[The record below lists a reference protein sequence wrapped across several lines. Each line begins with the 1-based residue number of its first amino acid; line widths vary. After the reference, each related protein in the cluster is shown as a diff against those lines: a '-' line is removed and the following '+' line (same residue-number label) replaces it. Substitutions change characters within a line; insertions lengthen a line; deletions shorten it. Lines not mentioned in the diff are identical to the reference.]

1 MARAFRLLSAITKLE
16 RQNDFTYQDRAIT
29 TPNKRPKMLSRTLR
43 VLPRRMPVLRS
54 AYSTANDNP
63 VPAND
68 PKAREPRSPVSAT
81 NATPTSSEGS
91 MDRVLQESVEAGEQM
106 RTMQAPNRKGIWSRS
121 QAPREKAMV
130 GPRFEQTIMEDQ
142 VRTAGCGK
150 KRRAR
155 DIGLFLWAKENSRR
169 GHMANNG
176 RAAETSGCHR
186 PHSQAA
192 RALDAEEGRFLRRRR
207 RPSWSPPY
215 FHQHRQASDLRV
227 HLLRRAIRE

>member
-1 MARAFRLLSAITKLE
+1 MMCKMFNAIGAQQSNPTASLHVARASGYFPPSPSSHSS
-16 RQNDFTYQDRAIT
+16 NDFTPNRPAT
-29 TPNKRPKMLSRTLR
+29 TNSQPQPPTMLSRTLR
-43 VLPRRMPVLRS
+43 AVPRRMPALRS

-63 VPAND
+63 IPAND

-142 VRTAGCGK
+142 VCVAG
-150 KRRAR
+150 
-155 DIGLFLWAKENSRR
+155 
-169 GHMANNG
+169 
-176 RAAETSGCHR
+176 
-186 PHSQAA
+186 
-192 RALDAEEGRFLRRRR
+192 
-207 RPSWSPPY
+207 
-215 FHQHRQASDLRV
+215 
-227 HLLRRAIRE
+227 

>member
-1 MARAFRLLSAITKLE
+1 MPLKRSAATASLHVARAFGYFPPSRSSNAS
-16 RQNDFTYQDRAIT
+16 NDFTQTGPRYQ
-29 TPNKRPKMLSRTLR
+29 TPKHAPKMLSRTLR
-43 VLPRRMPVLRS
+43 AVPRRMPALRS

-63 VPAND
+63 IPAND

-142 VRTAGCGK
+142 VCVAG
-150 KRRAR
+150 
-155 DIGLFLWAKENSRR
+155 
-169 GHMANNG
+169 
-176 RAAETSGCHR
+176 
-186 PHSQAA
+186 
-192 RALDAEEGRFLRRRR
+192 
-207 RPSWSPPY
+207 
-215 FHQHRQASDLRV
+215 
-227 HLLRRAIRE
+227 

>member
-1 MARAFRLLSAITKLE
+1 MWTVLPATFRHHQA
-16 RQNDFTYQDRAIT
+16 QNASDFTQRDRCSTTIT
-29 TPNKRPKMLSRTLR
+29 TRPKMLSRTLR
-43 VLPRRMPVLRS
+43 AVPRRMPVLRS

-142 VRTAGCGK
+142 VRTTGW
-150 KRRAR
+150 AR
-155 DIGLFLWAKENSRR
+155 K
-169 GHMANNG
+169 
-176 RAAETSGCHR
+176 
-186 PHSQAA
+186 
-192 RALDAEEGRFLRRRR
+192 
-207 RPSWSPPY
+207 
-215 FHQHRQASDLRV
+215 
-227 HLLRRAIRE
+227 

>member
-142 VRTAGCGK
+142 VRTAG
-150 KRRAR
+150 
-155 DIGLFLWAKENSRR
+155 
-169 GHMANNG
+169 
-176 RAAETSGCHR
+176 
-186 PHSQAA
+186 
-192 RALDAEEGRFLRRRR
+192 
-207 RPSWSPPY
+207 
-215 FHQHRQASDLRV
+215 
-227 HLLRRAIRE
+227 